1 MKESELRRI
10 DEYLDKL
17 RMKEKGMEDRKIYE
31 EVLDLRTLKAL
42 YKLSAKGYIKALG
55 GVISTGKEANVFYA
69 DGRDEEGNEI
79 PIAVKIYR
87 IETSEFYKMDE
98 YLFGDKRFDLRRI
111 SKKELIYVWTEKEF
125 RNLVRAYEAG
135 VNVPKPIK
143 HFKNIILMRFIGED
157 EKPAPTL
164 ADLGNELKELVDVE
178 RLFDEV
184 VENMKKLYSKAEL
197 VHADLSEYNIMLFED
212 KPWFIDMGQ
221 SVLIDHPM
229 AMSYLER
236 DIRNVLRFF
245 RKFGIR
251 MDVDELKERI
261 LEDIGEPDYETEDDS
276 GGN

>member
-1 MKESELRRI
+1 MKESELRKI

-31 EVLDLRTLKAL
+31 DVLDLRTLKTL
-42 YKLSAKGYIKALG
+42 YKLATKGYIKALG

-79 PIAVKIYR
+79 PVAVKIYR

-111 SKKELIYVWTEKEF
+111 SKKELIYVWAEKEF

-143 HFKNIILMRFIGED
+143 HFKNIILMKFIGED

-164 ADLGNELKELVDVE
+164 VNLGSELKELVDVE
-178 RLFDEV
+178 ELFEQI
-184 VENMKKLYSKAEL
+184 VENMKKLYNKAKL
-197 VHADLSEYNIMLFED
+197 VHADLSEYNIMLFEN

-229 AMSYLER
+229 AMSYLKR
-236 DIRNVLRFF
+236 DIRNILRFF
-245 RKFGIR
+245 RKFGIKR
-251 MDVDELKERI
+251 KVEELEMEI
-261 LEDIGEPDYETEDDS
+261 AGE
-276 GGN
+276 

>member
-245 RKFGIR
+245 RKFGIKR
-251 MDVDELKERI
+251 DVDELKERI